1 MRTILT
7 IAKRELSRLRSR
19 FRGGSR
25 PLILLILAGAFGLS
39 FLTFRQMPVVGFG
52 PSSAE
57 GESMYRVGVSPD
69 GPRVQDSRFNAV
81 TLDRTRGYALL
92 DEKKLDVYIDGARVI
107 TRSDAKS
114 QYAAGALKRYLE
126 KQELARINAEYD
138 LAHAFPLRVEI
149 NTLTATAE
157 SGLPFQ
163 GPALA
168 DLIGPWPPA
177 PAPLQPD
184 AQPASPGQPP
194 LPSESDVAVREQIKE
209 AESGGGLP
217 QIKIESTSNKRI
229 IIPSLTNPPIPFA
242 QVLLAFVY
250 ILPVSFVSVFFT
262 SSFMDEKTN
271 RRLTI
276 LMSAPVTPFQII
288 AGKMLPYVV
297 FSFAAVAVVALA
309 TRANVGLA
317 LAIFCPAI
325 LFIFAIYLMV
335 PLLYRTFKDTTF
347 ISMLATAVTTSYL
360 IFPAMF
366 SGINDLAYISPLT
379 LAVKMYR
386 AEPFGWREY
395 LFATTPM
402 VLLFALS
409 LYVGT
414 RVLNEEFLMG
424 YRPLHRKVADAIYLS
439 MNRSHPYLS
448 IVALS
453 LLLIPIVYM
462 IQLVTLALSLNLP
475 IPFALAGTLVVA
487 AVVEEIAKSV
497 GIAVLLEHRIAR
509 SVKQVIAL
517 SFLSALGFL
526 IGEKALL
533 YVSLSVVSQSAL
545 SAALF
550 SSGLLLG
557 PLAAHFVFTA
567 IVCLLMSRAGVRYRY
582 AVLAGAVVHS
592 LYNLL
597 LVGGMLR

>member
-1 MRTILT
+1 MKTILT
-7 IAKRELSRLRSR
+7 IAKRELTRLRSR

-25 PLILLILAGAFGLS
+25 PLVLLILVGAFGLS
-39 FLTFRQMPVVGFG
+39 FLAFRQMPVI
-52 PSSAE
+52 

-69 GPRVQDSRFNAV
+69 GPRVQDSRFTTV
-81 TLDRTRGYALL
+81 TLDRSNGYALL
-92 DEKKLDVYIDGARVI
+92 NDKRLDVYIDGDRVV
-107 TRSDAKS
+107 TRNDPKS
-114 QYAAGALKRYLE
+114 LYAAGALKRYLE

-138 LAHAFPLRVEI
+138 LAHAFPLRIEI
-149 NTLTATAE
+149 NTLTSTVE
-157 SGLPFQ
+157 TSVPVQ
-163 GPALA
+163 GPSLA
-168 DLIGPWPPA
+168 DLIGSWPPTVVT
-177 PAPLQPD
+177 PESGTR
-184 AQPASPGQPP
+184 PASPGQPSP
-194 LPSESDVAVREQIKE
+194 PSESDAAVQKQIKE
-209 AESGGGLP
+209 AETGSNLP
-217 QIKIESTSNKRI
+217 PIKIESASNERI

-242 QVLLAFVY
+242 QVILAFIY

-271 RRLTI
+271 RRLTV

-288 AGKMLPYVV
+288 VGKMLPYVV
-297 FSFAAVAVVALA
+297 FSVAAVATVALV
-309 TRANVGLA
+309 TKGSVGLA

-366 SGINDLAYISPLT
+366 SGINDLAYMSPLT

-386 AEPFGWREY
+386 AESFGLREY
-395 LFATTPM
+395 LFATMPM
-402 VLLFALS
+402 YLLFALS
-409 LYVGT
+409 MYTAT

-424 YRPLHRKVADAIYLS
+424 YRPLYRKVADAIYLS
-439 MNRSHPYLS
+439 MNRRHPYLS
-448 IVALS
+448 ILALS

-487 AVVEEIAKSV
+487 AIVEEIGKSV
-497 GIAVLLEHRIAR
+497 GIMVLLEHEIVR
-509 SVKQVIAL
+509 SVKQVVVL
-517 SFLSALGFL
+517 SFLSAVGFL

-533 YVSLSVVSQSAL
+533 YVSVSVVSQSAL

-550 SSGLLLG
+550 NSGFLLA
-557 PLAAHFVFTA
+557 PLAAHFVFTT
-567 IVCLLMSRAGVRYRY
+567 IVCLLTSRAGVRYRY

-597 LVGGMLR
+597 LIGGMLR